1 MRIAQVAPLY
11 ESVPPKLYGG
21 TERVVSYLT
30 EELVRQGHHVTL
42 YASGDSVTSARLRPG
57 CKTALRLSGDP
68 ASSALA
74 QHLHLIEKVAQQAHQ
89 FDIVHFHLDFMPFSV
104 IRLEEMLAVTT
115 LHGRQDLPGQFPLFR
130 EFDEMRLISIS
141 DAQRRD
147 MPWASWMATVH
158 HGLPEDLYTPCAR
171 GGDSLVFLGRIS
183 PEKRVDRAVE
193 IARRAGRRLR
203 IAAKVD
209 PADREYFE
217 TIRHQLD
224 QPHVEFLDE
233 INDREKCAFLSS
245 AAALLFP
252 IDWPEPFGLVMIEAM
267 ACGTP
272 VIAFRGGSVAEIIE
286 DGVNGFIVESIEEAV
301 EAVER
306 IPSIDRRQCRAT
318 FETRFSAR
326 RMCDDYLRVY
336 ERVIEESEQI
346 SGPELDQAAVA

>member
-30 EELVRQGHHVTL
+30 EELVRQGHHVSL

-57 CKTALRLSGDP
+57 CKAALRLSGEP
-68 ASSALA
+68 SSSALA
-74 QHLHLIEKVAQQAHQ
+74 QHLLLIEKVAQQAHQ

-104 IRLEEMLAVTT
+104 IRSEGMLAVTT
-115 LHGRQDLPGQFPLFR
+115 LHGRQDIPGQFPLFR

-147 MPWASWMATVH
+147 MPWANWTATVH
-158 HGLPEDLYTPCAR
+158 HGLPENLYRPSAR

-217 TIRHQLD
+217 TIRHHLD

-233 INDREKCAFLSS
+233 INDRDKCAFLSS

-272 VIAFRGGSVAEIIE
+272 VIAFRGGSVAEVIE
-286 DGVNGFIVESIEEAV
+286 DGLNGFIVESIEEAV

-306 IPSIDRRQCRAT
+306 IPSIDRRQCRAI
-318 FETRFSAR
+318 FEERFSAR

-336 ERVIEESEQI
+336 ERVIEESEET
-346 SGPELDQAAVA
+346 SGPELDQAVA